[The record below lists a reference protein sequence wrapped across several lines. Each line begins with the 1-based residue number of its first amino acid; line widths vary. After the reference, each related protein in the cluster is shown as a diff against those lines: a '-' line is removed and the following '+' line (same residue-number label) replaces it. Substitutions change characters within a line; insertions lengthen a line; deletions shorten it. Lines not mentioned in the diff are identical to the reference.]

1 MERKYITPA
10 LINYF
15 TMSKLKLLAR
25 CTHKSLTPVIISNAA
40 NLNWFVVT
48 SWGTAR
54 KKNTCGVFYLGPDY
68 IE

>member
-15 TMSKLKLLAR
+15 NVIKLKLSAL
-25 CTHKSLTPVIISNAA
+25 CTHKSLTSVIISNAA
-40 NLNWFVVT
+40 HLNWFVVT
-48 SWGTAR
+48 SCIREDGT
-54 KKNTCGVFYLGPDY
+54 